1 MTETGYDAFYLFFQL
16 DRVGCLILI
25 LVYFKEKS
33 QTTST
38 KLFAIC
44 DLYFPV
50 NPGQDAYAG

>member
-33 QTTST
+33 QKTST
-38 KLFAIC
+38 KLQINFN
-44 DLYFPV
+44 DQYSMTKTGL
-50 NPGQDAYAG
+50 